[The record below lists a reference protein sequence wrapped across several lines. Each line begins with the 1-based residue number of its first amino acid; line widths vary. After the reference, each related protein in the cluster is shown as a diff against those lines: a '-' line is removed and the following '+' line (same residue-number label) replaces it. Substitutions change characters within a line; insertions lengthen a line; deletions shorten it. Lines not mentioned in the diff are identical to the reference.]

1 MEQLTFQGLIKISI
15 VIPILMVLSVI
26 CLMVALERFLFF
38 VRHARLKRRM
48 LERIRT
54 HLKNNNIADAKKEA
68 ANASGYVASAIQ
80 AQLEALHL
88 SRSEREGLV
97 LLNHQR
103 FQSMLGKRLWVF
115 GTLSFICPLVG
126 LFGTVL
132 GVIRSFGDLAKSAS
146 AGPSIVAAGISEAL
160 YATAC
165 GIGVAIIAAVIYN
178 YFNIWMKD
186 ALSSADIFGQEVIF
200 MTTGKVAATA
210 PSQAVK

>member
-1 MEQLTFQGLIKISI
+1 MEELTFMGLIRISI
-15 VIPILMVLSVI
+15 VIPILMALSVI
-26 CLMVALERFLFF
+26 CLFVALERWFF
-38 VRHARLKRRM
+38 FIRHARISHRM
-48 LERIRT
+48 LERIRI
-54 HLKNNNIADAKKEA
+54 HVKNGNIADAKKETA
-68 ANASGYVASAIQ
+68 GKSGYIASSIH
-80 AQLEALHL
+80 AQLEAVHL
-88 SRSEREGLV
+88 PRNERESLV

-126 LFGTVL
+126 LLGTVL

-165 GIGVAIIAAVIYN
+165 GIAVAITAAVIYN

-186 ALSSADIFGQEVIF
+186 ALSNSDIFSQEIIF
-200 MTTGKVAATA
+200 ITSSPKAA
-210 PSQAVK
+210 PR